1 MLIVIGDLKLE
12 NFGKNSGNLL
22 FQQKGGGVHFSWF
35 LEVLFLGKLH
45 THLVGLSHDLTLHLA
60 LARGGGASLAR
71 AHWSFEV
78 VDWS

>member
-22 FQQKGGGVHFSWF
+22 FQQKGEKRGGGGVGGFDFSWF

-45 THLVGLSHDLTLHLA
+45 TYLVGLNHDLTLHLA
-60 LARGGGASLAR
+60 LAR
-71 AHWSFEV
+71 
-78 VDWS
+78 

>member
-22 FQQKGGGVHFSWF
+22 FQQKGEKEGGGGVDFSWF

-45 THLVGLSHDLTLHLA
+45 TYLVGLNHDLTLHLA
-60 LARGGGASLAR
+60 LAR
-71 AHWSFEV
+71 
-78 VDWS
+78 

>member
-22 FQQKGGGVHFSWF
+22 FQQKGEKGGGGVDFSWF

-45 THLVGLSHDLTLHLA
+45 TYLVGLNHDLTLHLA
-60 LARGGGASLAR
+60 LARGGGAS
-71 AHWSFEV
+71 
-78 VDWS
+78 

>member
-22 FQQKGGGVHFSWF
+22 FQQKGEKRGAGFDFSWF

-45 THLVGLSHDLTLHLA
+45 TYLVGLNHDLTLHLA
-60 LARGGGASLAR
+60 LAR
-71 AHWSFEV
+71 
-78 VDWS
+78 